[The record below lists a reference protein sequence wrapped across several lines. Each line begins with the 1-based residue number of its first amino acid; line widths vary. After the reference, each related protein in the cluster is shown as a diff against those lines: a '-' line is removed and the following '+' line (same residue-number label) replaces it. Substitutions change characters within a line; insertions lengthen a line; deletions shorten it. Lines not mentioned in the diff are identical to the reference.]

1 MLQYYQQM
9 LVLSQLLF
17 LLLILEAQVLAVTH
31 PQTQVQTLI
40 ITRQT
45 LQTIMEDRK
54 LLLLQLQVLLL
65 RLLITVAHLLEVLI
79 TSLLLSSLE
88 LLLLLLSLELLS
100 VLFSTKDARNR
111 LYRLIDRLELL
122 VKITTVKLLLQLVLM
137 NFSII
142 QRLRLELFSELLNR
156 LTSKIM
162 QMM

>member
-1 MLQYYQQM
+1 M
-9 LVLSQLLF
+9 LVLSLLLF
-17 LLLILEAQVLAVTH
+17 LLLILEAQVLAVKH
-31 PQTQVQTLI
+31 PQTQVLTLI

-45 LQTIMEDRK
+45 PQTITEDRK

-111 LYRLIDRLELL
+111 LYKLIDRLELL

>member
-1 MLQYYQQM
+1 M

-31 PQTQVQTLI
+31 PQTQVRTLI

-65 RLLITVAHLLEVLI
+65 RLLITVTHLLEVQI